1 MIRRIYIEKGSK
13 IFFGDS
19 EKTRELNLVCK
30 DATFLGKSGNQ
41 IAIDSCGK
49 ITNLPLDHF
58 FEEDEEG
65 IFFEV

>member
-1 MIRRIYIEKGSK
+1 MIRRIYIEKGNK
-13 IFFGDS
+13 FFFGDS

-41 IAIDSCGK
+41 ISIDSCGK
-49 ITNLPLDHF
+49 ISNLPLDDF
-58 FEEDEEG
+58 FDEDEEG